1 MKFLNKMCRVAYIL
15 LFLFAKLCNNR
26 TFGLNV
32 SFVPSSIEVF
42 VDDALEVDVIFHGT
56 HEERL
61 KVLESN
67 WTTNAEPANVLG
79 SSFINSSIWCDDES
93 EKCNGTIA
101 VRGRFLGFGNV
112 LVSRKNSETGEW
124 TRVGRPLEVAVLRQ
138 DKVINKVFTAF
149 VATVVSINYIN
160 MGCALDL
167 GIVKNVLRRP
177 IGPAVGFGCQFVLMP
192 LVSKLYACSMSMK
205 QV

>member
-1 MKFLNKMCRVAYIL
+1 M
-15 LFLFAKLCNNR
+15 
-26 TFGLNV
+26 
-32 SFVPSSIEVF
+32 SFVPPSIEVF
-42 VDDALEVDVIFHGT
+42 VDDVLEVDVIFHGT
-56 HEERL
+56 HDELL
-61 KVLESN
+61 KVLDSN

-79 SSFINSSIWCDDES
+79 SSFNDSSIWCDDDS

-112 LVSRKNSETGEW
+112 LVSKKNSETGELVA
-124 TRVGRPLEVAVLRQ
+124 VGPPLEVAVLRQ

-167 GIVKNVLRRP
+167 GIVKDVLRRP
-177 IGPAVGFGCQFVLMP
+177 IGPAVGFVCQFVLMP
-192 LVSKLYACSMSMK
+192 LVSKQYACSMSMQQFK
-205 QV
+205 IM